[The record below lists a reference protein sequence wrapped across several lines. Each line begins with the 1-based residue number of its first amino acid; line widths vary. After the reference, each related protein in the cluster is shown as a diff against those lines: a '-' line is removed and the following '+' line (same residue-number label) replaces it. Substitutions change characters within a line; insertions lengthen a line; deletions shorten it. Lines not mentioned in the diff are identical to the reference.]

1 MIVIDRLHALH
12 LRDNFVKIDVDTR
25 VDTCVIDAFL
35 NIVIG
40 IPPGGRKRRKWNNS
54 RNKGV
59 PNASPLM
66 EFYDD
71 QTIFNNAQRDVAATR
86 SPPSLKY
93 LISYYPPTDNGQ
105 IARLFTM
112 LGEFPELFFCL
123 RVRRVG
129 IKLNLPYN
137 PCSVVYI
144 YMYDVVK
151 RGYPAIF
158 WETFNIDA
166 YF

>member
-1 MIVIDRLHALH
+1 
-12 LRDNFVKIDVDTR
+12 
-25 VDTCVIDAFL
+25 
-35 NIVIG
+35 
-40 IPPGGRKRRKWNNS
+40 
-54 RNKGV
+54 
-59 PNASPLM
+59 M

-158 WETFNIDA
+158 
-166 YF
+166 